1 MADQEI
7 QLVVPEHL
15 AELVRSSR
23 YSSPPSELGDAIL
36 AFLQGAYDSR
46 ERERRDRWEE
56 WKYESDR
63 GIGGALILPD

>member
-1 MADQEI
+1 MADQEV

-15 AELVRSSR
+15 AELVQTPGFPP
-23 YSSPPSELGDAIL
+23 PPSELGDAIL

-46 ERERRDRWEE
+46 ERERRDRREE
-56 WKYESDR
+56 WKNDPER

>member
-1 MADQEI
+1 MADQEV

-15 AELVRSSR
+15 AELVQTPGFPP
-23 YSSPPSELGDAIL
+23 PPSELGDAIL

-46 ERERRDRWEE
+46 ERERREE
-56 WKYESDR
+56 WKHESDR